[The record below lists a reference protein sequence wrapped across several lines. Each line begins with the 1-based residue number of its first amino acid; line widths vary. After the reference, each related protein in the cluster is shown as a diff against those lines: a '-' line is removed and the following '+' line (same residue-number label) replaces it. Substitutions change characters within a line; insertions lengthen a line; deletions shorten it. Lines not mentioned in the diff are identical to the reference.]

1 MHIHKLSMAQCAS
14 KQLGEVGKLSK
25 LCLSP
30 GSRITLIILNN
41 RYYMLCAD
49 VAGRKSVA
57 ELN

>member
-1 MHIHKLSMAQCAS
+1 MAQCAS